1 MGILDLMRLEEH
13 FTTLSLK
20 DDTKVETAPGKNN
33 ELWALDS
40 GLHITPIT
48 SVLELL
54 ATEEWHSNSK

>member
-33 ELWALDS
+33 ELDS